1 MYRSPVRRLT
11 HSRKRCSSRT
21 GDLARSRP
29 ESGEDSTFDQDPP
42 RAPPPILCSSKFMHL
57 SRRLPAMPHYLCH
70 EQPDLLEFET
80 SVVDARPGAVLL
92 ARSALHPGGGG
103 QVCDTATLKHAHGVA
118 QIIGI
123 SPEGGRYW
131 HVLDTPLELAG
142 EVHVS
147 IDAQRRSTLAQL
159 HTATHILNALVYQYF
174 AGALVTGAQ
183 INADGSARMDFDL
196 PDADNDALRALEGP
210 LNDVVRQSLDVR
222 ASYIGLRE
230 AQATPGLIRS
240 LSVAPPPTPDGTIRI
255 VEIDGLDR
263 QACGGTHLTNTAQS
277 RPLRMTK
284 IENKGHRNRRVRI
297 ELM

>member
-1 MYRSPVRRLT
+1 
-11 HSRKRCSSRT
+11 
-21 GDLARSRP
+21 
-29 ESGEDSTFDQDPP
+29 
-42 RAPPPILCSSKFMHL
+42 
-57 SRRLPAMPHYLCH
+57 MPHYLCH

>member
-1 MYRSPVRRLT
+1 
-11 HSRKRCSSRT
+11 
-21 GDLARSRP
+21 
-29 ESGEDSTFDQDPP
+29 
-42 RAPPPILCSSKFMHL
+42 
-57 SRRLPAMPHYLCH
+57 MPHYLCH

-131 HVLDTPLELAG
+131 HVLDAPLELAG

-159 HTATHILNALVYQYF
+159 HTATHILNALVYQHF

-230 AQATPGLIRS
+230 AQVTPGLIRS

-263 QACGGTHLTNTAQS
+263 QACGGTHLTNTAHS

-284 IENKGHRNRRVRI
+284 IENKGRRNRRVRI